1 MAAYPR
7 IPYGEADIRRI
18 RLRDWLYVD
27 KTRFLRRLEEESYAF
42 LTRPRR
48 FGKSLWVSVLENY
61 YDRTRAEDWP
71 AVFDGTDIGR
81 DPTEDR
87 LRLRHPALQLLRLR
101 RHAGDAAR
109 ALRGLLRH
117 GDPQRPG
124 AQRGPLS
131 RRSDPPDPRAP
142 RRRRQA
148 RRAVR
153 VHRPPRRSAVRA
165 DRRVRQLRQYRAGP
179 PRRGGLRVVDPRR
192 RLLPQLLRDPEG
204 GRRGERRRARAAV
217 HHRRLAHHDGRCD
230 PAAST
235 SART

>member
-1 MAAYPR
+1 MTAYPR

-42 LTRPRR
+42 LIRPRR
-48 FGKSLWVSVLENY
+48 FGKSLWLSVLENY

-87 LRLRHPALQLLRLR
+87 LRYVILRFNFSAFDDTLETLRERFEGYCDMVIRNALERNADLFPGEAIR
-101 RHAGDAAR
+101 RILAPSGVDGKLGELFAYAG
-109 ALRGLLRH
+109 RH
-117 GDPQRPG
+117 SV
-124 AQRGPLS
+124 PLYVLI
-131 RRSDPPDPRAP
+131 DEYDNFANTVL
-142 RRRRQA
+142 A
-148 RRAVR
+148 
-153 VHRPPRRSAVRA
+153 
-165 DRRVRQLRQYRAGP
+165 P

-204 GRRGERRRARAAV
+204 GRRGRAAAGSSGCSSPV
-217 HHRRLAHHDGRCD
+217 SRPSRW
-230 PAAST
+230 T
-235 SART
+235 M